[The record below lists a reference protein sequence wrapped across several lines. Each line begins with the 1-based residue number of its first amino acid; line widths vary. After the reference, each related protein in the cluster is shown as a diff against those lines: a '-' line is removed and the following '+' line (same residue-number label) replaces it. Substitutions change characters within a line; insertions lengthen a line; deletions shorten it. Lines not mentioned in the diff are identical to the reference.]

1 MSDNIRKNIWL
12 VGTGPMGIEY
22 CKVLQ
27 SLGCSFEVIGRGTES
42 AKKFESVTGII
53 PKTGGLAEY
62 LRNYNS
68 IPEYAFVAVSVEQLA
83 SVAIQILE
91 AGVKKVLVEKPG
103 GLTAKEIE
111 SVAQIA
117 KRKNAEVFVA
127 YNRRFYSSV
136 IKAEEIIREDGGVT
150 SFHFEFT
157 EWSHVI
163 EGLQKASG
171 VKENWFLANSSHVV
185 DLAFYLGGKP
195 KELSTYTGGG
205 LSWHPSASIFAGAGV
220 SENGALFSYQANWEA
235 PGRWG
240 VEILTKKHRLILR
253 PLEKLQMQNIGRVAI
268 DFVQIDDELDLKF
281 KPGLYKAVTS
291 FLDGKNNRLPTIDEQ
306 INNLTFYETI
316 NSPNKIMLR

>member
-1 MSDNIRKNIWL
+1 MKKNIWL
-12 VGTGPMGIEY
+12 VGTGLMGIEY

-27 SLGCSFEVIGRGTES
+27 YLGCSFEVIGRGTES

-53 PKTGGLAEY
+53 PKTGGMAEY
-62 LRNYNS
+62 LRNYNL
-68 IPEYAFVAVSVEQLA
+68 IPDYAIVAVSVEQLA

-111 SVAQIA
+111 SVAQTA
-117 KRKNAEVFVA
+117 QRKNAEVFVA

-163 EGLQKASG
+163 EGLQKAPG
-171 VKENWFLANSSHVV
+171 VKEHWFLANSTHVV
-185 DLAFYLGGKP
+185 DLAFFLGGKP
-195 KELSTYTGGG
+195 KKITSFISGGT
-205 LSWHPSASIFAGAGV
+205 SWHPSASVFTGAGV
-220 SENGALFSYQANWEA
+220 SEIGALFSYHANWEA

-253 PLEKLQMQNIGRVAI
+253 PLEKLQIQNIGSVAI
-268 DFVQIDDELDLKF
+268 DAVEINDEFDLKF
-281 KPGLYKAVTS
+281 KPGLYRTVEAFFESKDNALARIS
-291 FLDGKNNRLPTIDEQ
+291 DQ
-306 INNLTFYETI
+306 MYNLIFY
-316 NSPNKIMLR
+316 NKIISPSTSNV

>member
-1 MSDNIRKNIWL
+1 MPDNVKKNIWL

-27 SLGCSFEVIGRGTES
+27 SLDVPFEVIGRGTES
-42 AKKFESVTGII
+42 AKKFESATGII
-53 PKTGGLAEY
+53 PKTGGMAEY

-68 IPEYAFVAVSVEQLA
+68 IPEYAIVAVSIEQLA

-91 AGVKKVLVEKPG
+91 AGVKRVVVEKPG

-136 IKAEEIIREDGGVT
+136 IKAERIIREDGGVT

-163 EGLQKASG
+163 EGLQKAPG
-171 VKENWFLANSSHVV
+171 VKENWFLGNSTHVI
-185 DLAFYLGGKP
+185 DLAFYLGGGMPQKI
-195 KELSTYTGGG
+195 SCYTSGG
-205 LSWHPSASIFAGAGV
+205 LKWFSKASIFAGAGI
-220 SENGALFSYQANWEA
+220 SENGALFSYQANWKA

-240 VEILTKKHRLILR
+240 IELLTKKHRLILK
-253 PLEKLQMQNIGRVAI
+253 PLEKLQVQHIGSV
-268 DFVQIDDELDLKF
+268 DTEFVDIEDELDIKF
-281 KPGLYKAVTS
+281 KPGLCCQTKAFLQSNYKSLLNINEQVKNAEYYK
-291 FLDGKNNRLPTIDEQ
+291 LIECGKKE
-306 INNLTFYETI
+306 
-316 NSPNKIMLR
+316 